1 MHRKE
6 SWLIMIGMVIAFLVF
21 VAYVSYGQTAP
32 TTKAPEPT
40 MEEKYIASEMGRLN
54 LLIQT
59 FDRDMRNFQAA
70 YPDAKVILDK
80 AREEYFKQIQ
90 GEFAVLQKRMTEIEK
105 KPK

>member
-1 MHRKE
+1 
-6 SWLIMIGMVIAFLVF
+6 MIGLAVAFLVF
-21 VAYVSYGQTAP
+21 MAVASYGQTAVPP

-70 YPDAKVILDK
+70 YPDAKVILDE
-80 AREEYFKQIQ
+80 AREKFFKQIQ
-90 GEFAVLQKRMTEIEK
+90 GEFAVLQKRLTEIEK